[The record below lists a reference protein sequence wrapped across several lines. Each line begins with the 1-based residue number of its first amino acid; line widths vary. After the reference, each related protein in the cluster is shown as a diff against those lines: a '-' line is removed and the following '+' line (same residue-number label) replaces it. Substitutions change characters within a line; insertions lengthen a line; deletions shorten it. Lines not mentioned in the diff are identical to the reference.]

1 MGRMSKLLR
10 CLAGLFILCF
20 IGNNAF
26 AAGYNC
32 PTYRKYTSCS
42 SGYYLSDCGTFF
54 NGQTITDPSAGNSCK
69 TCPPG
74 SGATRY
80 NCPGGNKCPSRAMIA
95 AKRITYNLNGGS
107 GTAPASSICMTNP
120 CTLNSGNT
128 NSFYRAGYQLVGWST
143 DPDAED
149 GSFSITVSGN
159 TTVYAVWKAC
169 TGATYKNSSANA
181 SAACSTCPSGYSMG
195 GTALTSINA
204 CRMYVNDGQYLAER
218 YSSTTKQCPAG
229 YACLANAINYGTIS
243 EERPTY
249 FYQCTG
255 ATFSR
260 AGSGRCFDC
269 PSGTSGW
276 TRGEG
281 VGWTDNS
288 SCYQYRNA
296 TSISRYCSAGQ
307 LRQYGNPGSVG
318 SGWSDE
324 IVEHTA
330 FQADAGAYVSGSG
343 INMTCTRCSGAVYSA
358 GGDVTSCTACP
369 TATSGW
375 TRGTGTGWDSY
386 SDCYQYRNA
395 TSISRYCSSGQ
406 LRRYASSA
414 SAWSSTATESVPF
427 RADPGAYVSGSG
439 INMTC
444 TRCSGATYSAGGDVT
459 SCTACPT
466 ATSGWTRG
474 TGTGWDSYSD
484 CYQYRNATSISRYCS
499 SGQLRRYASSAS
511 AWSSTATESVPFRAA
526 PGAYVSGSGINMTCT
541 QCTGAVYSAG
551 GDVTSCTACPTTTV
565 SGWNQGTGTGWDS
578 ENDCYFYR
586 RATDISSYCA
596 AGELRVTHG
605 QPPDGQTPT
614 AAIVDEYE
622 AFRADPGA
630 IVTGSGVDMTC
641 TQCGVGEYSAGGD
654 VHACTSCPE
663 LTPGFVYNTTK
674 GMESYTECVQGTKD
688 PSAVNPYC
696 VATSQN
702 TAIWQQA
709 DSPTTWNA
717 VTLAQ
722 YIGAAPGAI
731 LGSDFN
737 EYGVMV
743 VENSAYD
750 FDNMCTQCGVGTY
763 SAGGNVK
770 ECTACPALT
779 PGFEYGA
786 GTGLTSYT
794 ECKQFAHDPSEV
806 NPYCMDNASVI
817 VQEAGS
823 PTAWDGSTLAVG
835 VSAAPGAILDSQFQ
849 DGAFGIEGAYDFDDM
864 CIPCTGN
871 TYSAG
876 GTATSCTSCNRDYTI
891 SGTALTNHDSA
902 SDCKITCSGGEY
914 VPTAGD
920 GCVNVGVGYWGAGG
934 TVSQTSTLGRNA
946 CASGLT
952 TIGSGLG
959 ADEAGDC
966 GRVLNV
972 GDEKIYL
979 RSTKKT
985 TPSLN
990 ISINGDVFYGNM
1002 STATKGSLR
1011 INSGGTTYSVYDD
1024 SM

>member
-1 MGRMSKLLR
+1 MSKLLR

-20 IGNNAF
+20 IGNAF

-32 PTYRKYTSCS
+32 PAYRKYTSCS

-69 TCPPG
+69 TCPTG
-74 SGATRY
+74 SGTISY
-80 NCPGGNKCPSRAMIA
+80 SCPGGNKCPSRAMIA
-95 AKRITYNLNGGS
+95 SKIITYNLNGGS
-107 GTAPASSICMTNP
+107 GSRPLSSICRTNP

-444 TRCSGATYSAGGDVT
+444 TRCSGATYSAGGNVT

-630 IVTGSGVDMTC
+630 YVSGSGINMTC
-641 TQCGVGEYSAGGD
+641 TQCGIGEYSAGGD
-654 VHACTSCPE
+654 VHACT
-663 LTPGFVYNTTK
+663 
-674 GMESYTECVQGTKD
+674 
-688 PSAVNPYC
+688 
-696 VATSQN
+696 
-702 TAIWQQA
+702 
-709 DSPTTWNA
+709 
-717 VTLAQ
+717 
-722 YIGAAPGAI
+722 
-731 LGSDFN
+731 
-737 EYGVMV
+737 
-743 VENSAYD
+743 
-750 FDNMCTQCGVGTY
+750 
-763 SAGGNVK
+763 
-770 ECTACPALT
+770 ACPALT
-779 PGFEYGA
+779 PGFEYTGIAGA
-786 GTGLTSYT
+786 SSYT
-794 ECKQFAHDPSEV
+794 QCAQGTNDPSV
-806 NPYCMDNASVI
+806 ANPNCMADDTADTVVILQTAS
-817 VQEAGS
+817 S
-823 PTAWDGSTLAVG
+823 PTSWNGGVIAVG
-835 VSAAPGAILDSQFQ
+835 VAAKPGAILDSQFQ
-849 DGAFGIEGAYDFDDM
+849 NGTLYVEGRYPLRALCTQCGAGE
-864 CIPCTGN
+864 
-871 TYSAG
+871 YSAG
-876 GTATSCTSCNRDYTI
+876 GDVKECTACLDNYTTSGD
-891 SGTALTNHDSA
+891 ALTDHDSA

-952 TIGSGLG
+952 TIGSGAG

-966 GRVLNV
+966 GRVLNI

>member
-1 MGRMSKLLR
+1 MRQKSGILFGNNIANLIHHFFFSLLI
-10 CLAGLFILCF
+10 LLCF
-20 IGNNAF
+20 ASVAD

-32 PTYRKYTSCS
+32 PTYRKYTSCN

-69 TCPPG
+69 TCPTG
-74 SGATRY
+74 SGTISY
-80 NCPGGNKCPSRAMIA
+80 SCPGGNKCPSRAMIA

-159 TTVYAVWKAC
+159 TTVYAVWKECPAGTYKDSSWHAIDAC
-169 TGATYKNSSANA
+169 QSCPTPSEGFEYYSESSGATTATACIQTNSITNFDADCSTGIILVHADDNTRWEENGEILFFSANA
-181 SAACSTCPSGYSMG
+181 GRYINVGNNLTQINPLQFEFDGGFDFSKACEP
-195 GTALTSINA
+195 
-204 CRMYVNDGQYLAER
+204 
-218 YSSTTKQCPAG
+218 
-229 YACLANAINYGTIS
+229 
-243 EERPTY
+243 
-249 FYQCTG
+249 
-255 ATFSR
+255 
-260 AGSGRCFDC
+260 
-269 PSGTSGW
+269 
-276 TRGEG
+276 
-281 VGWTDNS
+281 
-288 SCYQYRNA
+288 
-296 TSISRYCSAGQ
+296 
-307 LRQYGNPGSVG
+307 
-318 SGWSDE
+318 
-324 IVEHTA
+324 
-330 FQADAGAYVSGSG
+330 
-343 INMTCTRCSGAVYSA
+343 CSGATYSA
-358 GGDVTSCTACP
+358 GGVVTSCTACP

-375 TRGTGTGWDSY
+375 TQGTGTGWSGY
-386 SDCYQYRNA
+386 GQCFEYRNA
-395 TSISRYCSSGQ
+395 TSISSYCASGQ

-414 SAWSSTATESVPF
+414 SEWSSTASEYTAF

-444 TRCSGATYSAGGDVT
+444 TQCS
-459 SCTACPT
+459 
-466 ATSGWTRG
+466 
-474 TGTGWDSYSD
+474 
-484 CYQYRNATSISRYCS
+484 
-499 SGQLRRYASSAS
+499 
-511 AWSSTATESVPFRAA
+511 
-526 PGAYVSGSGINMTCT
+526 
-541 QCTGAVYSAG
+541 GAVYSAG

-565 SGWNQGTGTGWDS
+565 SGWNQGTGTGWES

-622 AFRADPGA
+622 AFQADPGA
-630 IVTGSGVDMTC
+630 IVTGSGISLTC
-641 TQCGVGEYSAGGD
+641 TQCGIGEYSAGGD
-654 VHACTSCPE
+654 VHACTACPE
-663 LTPGFVYNTTK
+663 LTPGFDYTASA
-674 GMESYTECVQGTKD
+674 GASSYTECAQYTND
-688 PSAVNPYC
+688 PSVANPNC
-696 VATSQN
+696 MADD
-702 TAIWQQA
+702 TADTVVILQTA
-709 DSPTTWNA
+709 SSPTRWNGP
-717 VTLAQ
+717 V
-722 YIGAAPGAI
+722 
-731 LGSDFN
+731 
-737 EYGVMV
+737 
-743 VENSAYD
+743 
-750 FDNMCTQCGVGTY
+750 
-763 SAGGNVK
+763 
-770 ECTACPALT
+770 
-779 PGFEYGA
+779 
-786 GTGLTSYT
+786 
-794 ECKQFAHDPSEV
+794 
-806 NPYCMDNASVI
+806 
-817 VQEAGS
+817 
-823 PTAWDGSTLAVG
+823 LAVG
-835 VSAAPGAILDSQFQ
+835 VVAKPGAILDSQFQ
-849 DGAFGIEGAYDFDDM
+849 NGTLIIESGLYSLRSM
-864 CIPCTGN
+864 CTICTGN

-876 GTATSCTSCNRDYTI
+876 GDAKLCRSCNSGYTI
-891 SGTALTNHDSA
+891 SGTTLTDHDEA
-902 SDCKITCSGGEY
+902 ADCKITCSGGEY

-952 TIGSGLG
+952 TIGSGAG